1 MYQKKN
7 RELSPAFVAYVKG
20 GNRLYEANNRLLF
33 KPVNKNK
40 SDIPSVHN
48 CLMFDFFNTN
58 FDHSYYSKYLKIKYN
73 MIYYIMYFKY
83 IFEFFSYFE

>member
-1 MYQKKN
+1 
-7 RELSPAFVAYVKG
+7 
-20 GNRLYEANNRLLF
+20 
-33 KPVNKNK
+33 
-40 SDIPSVHN
+40 
-48 CLMFDFFNTN
+48 LMFDFFNTN